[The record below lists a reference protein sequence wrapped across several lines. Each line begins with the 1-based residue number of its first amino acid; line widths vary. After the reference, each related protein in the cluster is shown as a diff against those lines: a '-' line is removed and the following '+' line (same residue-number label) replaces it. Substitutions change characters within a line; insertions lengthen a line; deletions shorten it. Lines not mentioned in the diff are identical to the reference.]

1 MSSPS
6 PQNVEPCIPAAI
18 EWEVN
23 QKQHHIAEPDPPS
36 HSITFDMQFCA
47 ETRSALFKIYVP
59 IYLKGFVSLSQICII
74 IDPSSLDSLI
84 YTFDPTI
91 PSAVRKK
98 LNCTTDTVV
107 GVARYQRGRRPCMF
121 CGVRGKTIQLSGRQN
136 NAPPPLY
143 DNDNNDDRSQSA
155 LPNPKKRLRQNSQ
168 ASSTHLIGSVLAELK
183 ELRIAYSLT
192 LSDNAQL
199 KKRLEAVESD
209 VEQLQGETHH
219 TSMKLESVD
228 DTVLELDENLEG
240 LTERVEAIEE
250 SNHDSDNKAVLKD
263 EIIDEIATRL
273 CAH

>member
-47 ETRSALFKIYVP
+47 ETQSALFKIYVP

-91 PSAVRKK
+91 PSA
-98 LNCTTDTVV
+98 
-107 GVARYQRGRRPCMF
+107 
-121 CGVRGKTIQLSGRQN
+121 VRGKTIQLSGRQN